1 MKSSLVLIVIASAVH
16 FTAMTSSAKSRGG
29 LASERP
35 WAASHVE
42 GLPSDI
48 RRHVQGFVRACGNAA
63 AAAHYF
69 GTSMEASGRRFYAQH
84 FEDFACARRAVVCR
98 PGGCLHE
105 VFVSDGNR
113 QRLVFSSFARDIK
126 LTNDGGIAGLE
137 VIHDG
142 AGQAFVWNG
151 RRFVPA
157 QKRQRDR

>member
-1 MKSSLVLIVIASAVH
+1 MNSSLVLIVIAPVVL
-16 FTAMTSSAKSRGG
+16 FTTMTGSAKSRGG

-42 GLPSDI
+42 ELPSYI
-48 RRHVQGFVRACGNAA
+48 RRHVHGFVKACGNAA

-69 GTSMEASGRRFYAQH
+69 CTSMEASGRRFYAQH

-98 PGGCLHE
+98 PTGCLHE
-105 VFVSDGNR
+105 VFVSDGKR

-126 LTNDGGIAGLE
+126 LTNDAGVAGLE
-137 VIHDG
+137 VTQDG
-142 AGQAFVWNG
+142 DDVAFVWNG

-157 QKRQRDR
+157 QKQQRGR